1 MKKTSI
7 VSLIL
12 SAVIIITGI
21 IIMSRGSSKAE
32 AEGIELFKQTA
43 TEDGDL
49 IEKIELDGQTISKI
63 NISMGNTDI
72 KVLGSADKS
81 YIEIVNFYALEYTS
95 YVSNNVLTVENDF
108 ITTLLNQFENG
119 DLSFGGFRNYLRLKS
134 HNDHKQINIY
144 LSSDMSVKIFDM
156 KIKSGQIEIN
166 NIANA
171 ADYKIKA
178 TDADIYL
185 KNTPDSSSVSFDVE
199 KGKVVVDSTS
209 APSINIKM
217 GDGNVN
223 LTTPADKA
231 FNYRIKSEMGKV
243 IVGGQNLGNAYEKNF
258 DAATGNVVIDVK
270 VGDAVITTGAAAQE
284 PPAENA
290 TENTGETGDSE
301 QEENEEKSE

>member
-21 IIMSRGSSKAE
+21 IIMLRGSSKAE

-49 IEKIELDGQTISKI
+49 IERIDLDGQNISKI

-178 TDADIYL
+178 SDADVYL
-185 KNTPDSSSVSFDVE
+185 KNTPNSSSVSFDVE
-199 KGKVVVDSTS
+199 KGKVVVDRTL

-223 LTTPADKA
+223 LTTPEGAA
-231 FNYRIKSEMGKV
+231 FNYRVKSEMGKV
-243 IVGGQNLGNAYEKNF
+243 LVGGQDFGNAYDANF

-270 VGDAVITTGAAAQE
+270 VGDAVITTGASAPE
-284 PPAENA
+284 PSVENDS
-290 TENTGETGDSE
+290 ENTEETADPE
-301 QEENEEKSE
+301 QKENEENPD